1 MALAL
6 EVGSAYVGDW
16 FDMSTTQRV
25 ASLSGLVAGG
35 AAVYFLACYLV
46 GLRVSELRMKPL
58 P

>member
-1 MALAL
+1 M
-6 EVGSAYVGDW
+6 G
-16 FDMSTTQRV
+16 TTQRV

-35 AAVYFLACYLV
+35 AAVYFLACYLI